1 MMVEP
6 GICQLFTVIGKRIL
20 QYQASKVSYTKMD
33 TSQSVLYFTFCLKGK
48 KPAAKGLIIS
58 EDLQELHI
66 L

>member
-1 MMVEP
+1 MIVEP

-33 TSQSVLYFTFCLKGK
+33 TSQSVLYFTFLKGK